1 MDNGVILS
9 GEAYPIDEVT
19 NNSRIY
25 IHVDLDMYLDLLIEK
40 RKAEYEEFYFTNCI
54 FGNFNELKKNVLKED
69 SYIIISKGYLCGR
82 NGIEDF
88 VVGVFT
94 KLNAS
99 SLTYNVSAISAPSVL
114 NAASGDL
121 LSCEMSVSILT
132 SWS

>member
-1 MDNGVILS
+1 MPVALTTLRTTLATALVDNSKWQTFAFPPATVLANSVIVS
-9 GEAYPIDEVT
+9 PADEYIT
-19 NNSRIY
+19 PSNNARNTVSPLANFR
-25 IHVDLDMYLDLLIEK
+25 LIITTPLFDNE
-40 RKAEYEEFYFTNCI
+40 
-54 FGNFNELKKNVLKED
+54 GNL
-69 SYIIISKGYLCGR
+69 

-88 VVGVFT
+88 VVRVFN
-94 KLNAS
+94 LLAAS